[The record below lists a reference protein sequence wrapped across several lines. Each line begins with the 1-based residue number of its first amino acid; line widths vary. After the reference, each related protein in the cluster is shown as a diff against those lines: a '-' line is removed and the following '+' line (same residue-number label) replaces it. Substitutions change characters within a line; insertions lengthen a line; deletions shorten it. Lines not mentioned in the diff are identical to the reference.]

1 MSSPRPRVLV
11 VDDEV
16 NLALGIAENLEA
28 EGCAPTVVH
37 AGRAA
42 LELLGREPF
51 DLVVL
56 DVMLPELDGYA
67 LCEHLRAQGN
77 EVPVL
82 FLTAKGQVED
92 RIRGLAA
99 GGDDYLAKPFAL
111 KELLLRVA
119 AILKRRTWYGERAA
133 LQPPL
138 DFGGNRVDFRTYRAR
153 AWDGA
158 EHHLTHKEAMIL
170 KCLSERP
177 GEVVPREAVLET
189 VWGYDVYP
197 STRTIDNFILRL
209 RKRFERDPEDPRHF
223 HTVRGVGYRFTP
235 APEAT
240 P

>member
-1 MSSPRPRVLV
+1 MTTETPRVLV
-11 VDDEV
+11 VDDEE

-28 EGCAPTVVH
+28 EGYLTAVAH
-37 AGRAA
+37 DGRAGLA
-42 LELLGREPF
+42 RLRAEPW

-56 DVMLPELDGYA
+56 DVMMPELDGYA
-67 LCEHLRAQGN
+67 LCETLRREGN

-82 FLTAKGQVED
+82 FLTAKGLVED
-92 RIRGLAA
+92 RIRGLQA
-99 GGDDYLAKPFAL
+99 GGDDYLAKPFSL
-111 KELLLRVA
+111 RELLLRVA
-119 AILKRRTWYGERAA
+119 AILKRRRWYGERSEAGA
-133 LQPPL
+133 PL
-138 DFGGNRVDFRTYRAR
+138 AFGGNRVDFRTYQAT

-158 EHHLTHKEAMIL
+158 QHHLTHKEAMIL
-170 KCLSERP
+170 KCLSDRA

-223 HTVRGVGYRFTP
+223 HTVRGVGYRFTLL
-235 APEAT
+235 PEDR